1 MLFEIWRWYFLDV
14 SNKANVLLISLKEI
28 VDKLQSEKAFFK
40 TQVEKLTIE
49 KKQLAISNKNL
60 KNRVNMLEK
69 DLKIKALLLV
79 LNSHF
84 WSYDSTN
91 LFKKLI
97 IKTLL

>member
-1 MLFEIWRWYFLDV
+1 M
-14 SNKANVLLISLKEI
+14 SNKANVLLTILKEML
-28 VDKLQSEKAFFK
+28 DKLQSEKAFFK

-60 KNRVNMLEK
+60 RNKVNMLEK